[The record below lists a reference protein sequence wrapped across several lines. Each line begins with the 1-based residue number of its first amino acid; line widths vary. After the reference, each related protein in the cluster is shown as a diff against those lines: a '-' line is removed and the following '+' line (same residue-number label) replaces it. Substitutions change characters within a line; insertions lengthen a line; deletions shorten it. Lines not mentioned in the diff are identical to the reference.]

1 MGFFDDFRRG
11 RDEIRASQAAPRTD
25 GRKRSKDADHNNGW
39 DDRAQGANQWQEE
52 PVPPPAGPGV
62 AELEAALRESDQNL
76 EEALRIM
83 QGLKE
88 YAEQMEDRVTQLL
101 AGVQPMARVLV
112 LPGVKTFLL
121 HRFHP
126 DKHPDANEEQK
137 LKLTEAMQ
145 MITAV
150 YAFLAKEFHGN
161 EADQ

>member
-25 GRKRSKDADHNNGW
+25 GRKRGRDDSYNNGW
-39 DDRAQGANQWQEE
+39 DDRTQDTNSWQDE
-52 PVPPPAGPGV
+52 PAPQPAGPGT
-62 AELEAALRESDQNL
+62 AELEAALRERDQSL

-101 AGVQPMARVLV
+101 AGVQPMARVLL

-150 YAFLAKEFHGN
+150 YAFLAKEFH
-161 EADQ
+161 DDD